1 MAKVWRV
8 LGGEVKDLQA
18 PQPKTVNE
26 CVALFRDQATV
37 EWTGDY
43 DNAQEAKDAWK
54 ARAQQTVDNAL
65 MRFFIIPVEVEDE
78 EPQTPLEWAYFNAEK
93 SA

>member
-1 MAKVWRV
+1 MKVWRV

-43 DNAQEAKDAWK
+43 EDAKSAKDAWK
-54 ARAQQTVDNAL
+54 GRAQQTVDNAL
-65 MRFFIIPVEVEDE
+65 MRFFIVEMDVETMSLPE
-78 EPQTPLEWAYFNAEK
+78 YITRLKEGHA
-93 SA
+93 